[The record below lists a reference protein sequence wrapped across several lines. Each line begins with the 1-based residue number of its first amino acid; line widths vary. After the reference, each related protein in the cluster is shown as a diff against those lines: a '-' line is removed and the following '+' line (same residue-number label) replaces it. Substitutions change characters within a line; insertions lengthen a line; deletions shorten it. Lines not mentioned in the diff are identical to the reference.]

1 VVAAVAGGAEVA
13 WAEAPVTQPRP
24 MPFRVGLGTMPD
36 YGFAGPGLRVAG
48 VRPGSPADRAG
59 LRTGDVMR
67 SLDGREIADVYG
79 YTAILSG
86 LEAGREVELV
96 YEREGERRT
105 VAVTPAER

>member
-1 VVAAVAGGAEVA
+1 
-13 WAEAPVTQPRP
+13 
-24 MPFRVGLGTMPD
+24 
-36 YGFAGPGLRVAG
+36 
-48 VRPGSPADRAG
+48 
-59 LRTGDVMR
+59 MR